1 MTEDQEK
8 TTEKPKTALIKQRK
22 ISSEN
27 QEAKD
32 KQEQTDNRKKVVVV
46 KKRVVV
52 VKKTGKS
59 RDHEENKES
68 SSDNTADLNTE
79 IRKPHKEPMG
89 TDNTSADAAS
99 SVKETSAKESP
110 EKESSA
116 NEEKPVSR
124 GKVPSRTFQGGA
136 KARNTENRESSPQTA
151 GHERTYR
158 TKQRFDGDRPNPA
171 GSQPVSR
178 PYTPRTDN
186 QRQGTYPGYGQ
197 QRSDQPPR
205 YGSQSRPGGT
215 PQRYGSSPQR
225 PGGPPRYGAPG
236 AQGGAQ
242 RFTPGGPR
250 SFDNRR
256 PGGGPPRFGSSPQ
269 RPGGK
274 DDLKGES
281 SATKP
286 AAKKFFKAKK
296 KTVYQKTKKEHDL
309 EKNFQVKKKSIQK
322 INPVPKEID
331 IMEVITVS
339 ELAKKMNLKASE
351 LISRFMSMG
360 MMVSINQQ
368 IDAETVEIIASEY
381 NCKVNIVSL
390 YDETLVETEKGDDS
404 DIIERPPVVTVMGHV
419 DHGKTKLLDAIRS
432 TDIAA
437 SEHGGITQHIGAYKV
452 QSNNRNIVFLD
463 TPGHEAFTLMR
474 ARGAQLTDIV
484 VLVVAANDGVMPQTI
499 EAINHAKEAG
509 VPIIVAINKIDVVEA
524 NVDRVKHQLSTY
536 DLIPEDWGGNTI
548 FCEISALKKIGIDN
562 LLENILIQSE
572 VLELKANPNCRAE
585 GKIIES
591 RVDHGRGIVSTVLIE
606 RGTLNVGD
614 AFIAGVYAGKVRAI
628 FNDRGEKIDSAPP
641 STPIEILGFTG
652 MPNAG
657 DPFQV
662 TDSEKT
668 ARMIGTKRQELEKI
682 GVAKNVKKVTLDNL
696 YDSISEGAIQELK
709 TIIKGDVQGSVEA
722 LKIALEKLS
731 TSEIRLNVIHS
742 SAGAIVENDVNLA
755 SASNAIIVGFHVRP
769 TAKAQMLAEQEKVE
783 IRKYNIIYDAVEDI
797 KTAMEGLLAPDLKE
811 ESLGTAE
818 VRDVFKVPK
827 IGAIAGCY
835 ITGGKVKRNG
845 IVHLFREGV
854 EIFSGKISSLKR
866 FKDDVKEV
874 EKNYECGIGLENFN
888 DIQVGDIIEVYEMK
902 EVFKKLEG

>member
-1 MTEDQEK
+1 
-8 TTEKPKTALIKQRK
+8 
-22 ISSEN
+22 
-27 QEAKD
+27 
-32 KQEQTDNRKKVVVV
+32 
-46 KKRVVV
+46 
-52 VKKTGKS
+52 
-59 RDHEENKES
+59 EENKEP
-68 SSDNTADLNTE
+68 SSDIAADVKKETGKANKEARDAENTT
-79 IRKPHKEPMG
+79 G
-89 TDNTSADAAS
+89 DASS
-99 SVKETSAKESP
+99 SVKESSDKETSL
-110 EKESSA
+110 KESSVKD
-116 NEEKPVSR
+116 EKTVSR
-124 GKVPSRTFQGGA
+124 GKVTSRTYQGA
-136 KARNTENRESSPQTA
+136 KTRSTENRESPSHSA
-151 GHERTYR
+151 GPERTYR
-158 TKQRFDGDRPNPA
+158 TKQKFEGDRPSQP
-171 GSQPVSR
+171 GSQTVSR
-178 PYTPRTDN
+178 SYTPRTGSQN
-186 QRQGTYPGYGQ
+186 QRQGTSQGYGQ
-197 QRSDQPPR
+197 QRTDQPPR
-205 YGSQSRPGGT
+205 YNSQSRPGT
-215 PQRYGSSPQR
+215 SQQRFGSSPQR
-225 PGGPPRYGAPG
+225 PGSTPRYGSNG
-236 AQGGAQ
+236 SQGGGQ

-256 PGGGPPRFGSSPQ
+256 PGGGPPRFGTSGP

-274 DDLKGES
+274 DDSKGES
-281 SATKP
+281 SASKTP
-286 AAKKFFKAKK
+286 AKKFFKAKK
-296 KTVYQKTKKEHDL
+296 KTVYQKTKREHDL
-309 EKNFQVKKKSIQK
+309 EKNFQVKKKLIQK
-322 INPVPKEID
+322 VNPVPKEID

-381 NCKVNIVSL
+381 GCKVNIVSL
-390 YDETLVETEKGDDS
+390 YDETIVDTEKGDDS

-452 QSNNRNIVFLD
+452 RSGDRSIVFLD

-499 EAINHAKEAG
+499 EAINHAKEAE

-536 DLIPEDWGGNTI
+536 DLIPEDWGGSTI
-548 FCEISALKKIGIDN
+548 FCEISALKKIGIEN
-562 LLENILIQSE
+562 LLENILIQSD

-591 RVDHGRGIVSTVLIE
+591 RIDHGRGIVSTILIE

-614 AFIAGVYAGKVRAI
+614 AFIAGVYSGKVRAI
-628 FNDRGEKIDSAPP
+628 FNDRGAKIETAPP
-641 STPIEILGFTG
+641 STPIEIIGSTG

-668 ARMIGTKRQELEKI
+668 ARMIGSKRQELEKI

-696 YDSISEGAIQELK
+696 YDSISEGSIQELK
-709 TIIKGDVQGSVEA
+709 AIIKGDVQGSVEA

-731 TSEIRLNVIHS
+731 TPEIRLNVIHS

-769 TAKAQMLAEQEKVE
+769 TAKAQILAEQEKVE
-783 IRKYNIIYDAVEDI
+783 IRKYTIIYDAVEDI

-811 ESLGTAE
+811 VALGTAE

-835 ITGGKVKRNG
+835 VTSGKVRRNSV
-845 IVHLFREGV
+845 VHLFREGI

-888 DIQVGDIIEVYEMK
+888 DIKAGDIIEVYEMK
-902 EVFKKLEG
+902 EIYKKLEG

>member
-1 MTEDQEK
+1 
-8 TTEKPKTALIKQRK
+8 
-22 ISSEN
+22 
-27 QEAKD
+27 
-32 KQEQTDNRKKVVVV
+32 
-46 KKRVVV
+46 
-52 VKKTGKS
+52 
-59 RDHEENKES
+59 
-68 SSDNTADLNTE
+68 
-79 IRKPHKEPMG
+79 
-89 TDNTSADAAS
+89 
-99 SVKETSAKESP
+99 
-110 EKESSA
+110 
-116 NEEKPVSR
+116 
-124 GKVPSRTFQGGA
+124 
-136 KARNTENRESSPQTA
+136 
-151 GHERTYR
+151 
-158 TKQRFDGDRPNPA
+158 
-171 GSQPVSR
+171 
-178 PYTPRTDN
+178 
-186 QRQGTYPGYGQ
+186 
-197 QRSDQPPR
+197 
-205 YGSQSRPGGT
+205 
-215 PQRYGSSPQR
+215 
-225 PGGPPRYGAPG
+225 
-236 AQGGAQ
+236 
-242 RFTPGGPR
+242 
-250 SFDNRR
+250 
-256 PGGGPPRFGSSPQ
+256 
-269 RPGGK
+269 
-274 DDLKGES
+274 
-281 SATKP
+281 
-286 AAKKFFKAKK
+286 
-296 KTVYQKTKKEHDL
+296 
-309 EKNFQVKKKSIQK
+309 
-322 INPVPKEID
+322 
-331 IMEVITVS
+331 
-339 ELAKKMNLKASE
+339 
-351 LISRFMSMG
+351 
-360 MMVSINQQ
+360 
-368 IDAETVEIIASEY
+368 
-381 NCKVNIVSL
+381 
-390 YDETLVETEKGDDS
+390 
-404 DIIERPPVVTVMGHV
+404 MGHV

-452 QSNNRNIVFLD
+452 QSNNRSIVFLD

-484 VLVVAANDGVMPQTI
+484 ILVVAANDGVMPQTI

-696 YDSISEGAIQELK
+696 YDSISEGSIQELK